1 MVSYKYFMESCK
13 IKKDLVHLSEDHRE
27 LVLREILRDFLIN
40 LLFWNILITE
50 IKLII
55 TRI

>member
-1 MVSYKYFMESCK
+1 MVSYKYFVERCK